1 MFDNSIVKHY
11 HFYMIITFKCKET
24 KKIFA
29 GRFSKK
35 LPQDIQEIARRKLRL
50 MNNAISLN
58 DLRSPPS
65 NHLEQLYG
73 DREGQYSIMINDQ
86 WRICFKWHNGNCT
99 DVAITDYH

>member
-1 MFDNSIVKHY
+1 
-11 HFYMIITFKCKET
+11 MIITFKCKET
-24 KKIFA
+24 KRIFE

-35 LPQDIQEIARRKLRL
+35 IPHDIQGIARRKLRL

-73 DREGQYSIMINDQ
+73 DREGQHSIMINHQ
-86 WRICFKWHNGNCT
+86 WRICFKWKNGNCI
-99 DVAITDYH
+99 DVEIIDYH